1 MELFIF
7 LFVVLAVAFVITKS
21 LFIRKPK
28 RSQPQSSEL
37 VFAPPRPS
45 DTDQL
50 SQEELRPSGHD
61 QAELPIIDLVQ
72 HLLTK
77 AVTHKKAKEWEE
89 ALACLDEAY
98 NIASQQGYDFM
109 EWSVYLRLPAY
120 LQLAGRNDE
129 AWGWL
134 NRFNCGEF
142 PYKEQSNEVAV
153 QLGWRAMVSDKMRL
167 FLEREKKFKPALI
180 QRSVTEYLRSARA
193 FRRVVDASQEV
204 EAKAWLNPFTADNPE
219 LKKMEKDRI
228 LQNYEYAQK
237 SAIGK
242 GIPALTEDLFK
253 TAKKAKLSIEA
264 TEEIATLVFV
274 MASDVKS
281 ELQAVGRV
289 AGVMDA
295 VRAKIDELAP

>member
-1 MELFIF
+1 MSNHCRI
-7 LFVVLAVAFVITKS
+7 VVNE
-21 LFIRKPK
+21 
-28 RSQPQSSEL
+28 SE
-37 VFAPPRPS
+37 PS
-45 DTDQL
+45 DNDQL
-50 SQEELRPSGHD
+50 IQESSLLSISVHHEEGPS
-61 QAELPIIDLVQ
+61 AIDSVQ
-72 HLLTK
+72 PLLTK
-77 AVTHKKAKEWEE
+77 AVAHKKAKEWDE

-98 NIASQQGYDFM
+98 KLAAQQPYDYM
-109 EWSVYLRLPAY
+109 EWSNYLRLPAY

-129 AWGWL
+129 AWRWL
-134 NRFNCGEF
+134 NNLSCGEF
-142 PYKEQSNEVAV
+142 PYREQSNEAAI

-180 QRSVTEYLRSARA
+180 QRSVTEYLRSAGA
-193 FRRVVDASQEV
+193 FRWVVDASQEV

-237 SAIGK
+237 SAISH
-242 GIPALTEDLFK
+242 GIPALTEELFK

-289 AGVMDA
+289 AGVMRE
-295 VRAKIDELAP
+295 VRAKLDELDPE